1 MTKVVI
7 VDDHAAIIGMMTQVV
22 ESLDGF
28 KVVGSALDAES
39 TMSVCREQTPDIVI
53 LDLVLPD
60 VSGLSLLNE
69 LNAIRPKPRILIF
82 TGSLNPSAM
91 RGALA
96 AGVLGVVEKMA
107 SLEIF
112 RAALKSVAEGQT
124 YFGPLAGDIIK
135 GLVSRNAGTKTVTVE
150 LTKRETTVLQ
160 YVAQGLSS
168 RQIADKLGLSVHTVI
183 NHRSNLMKKT
193 GLHRVAQLSL
203 YAVQTGLVGET
214 AAVHASAEDA
224 DEGPEL
230 SSFSA

>member
-1 MTKVVI
+1 MTNVVL
-7 VDDHAAIIGMMTQVV
+7 VDDHAAITGMMTQVV
-22 ESLDGF
+22 ESLPGF
-28 KVVGSALDAES
+28 KVIGTAMDAES
-39 TMSVCREQTPDIVI
+39 TMALCRERLPDIVI

-60 VSGLSLLNE
+60 VSGLSLLND
-69 LNAIRPKPRILIF
+69 LSSIRPQPRILIF

-107 SLEIF
+107 SLDIF
-112 RAALKSVAEGQT
+112 RAALKSVAAGQT

-135 GLVSRNAGTKTVTVE
+135 GLVSRDKEAKTVTFE
-150 LTKRETTVLQ
+150 LTKREKTVLQ

-168 RQIADKLGLSVHTVI
+168 RQIAEKLGLSVHTVI

-203 YAVQTGLVGET
+203 YAVQSGLIGET
-214 AAVHASAEDA
+214 TASQEAESEDNPPMDA
-224 DEGPEL
+224 DMAG
-230 SSFSA
+230 

>member
-1 MTKVVI
+1 MKVVI
-7 VDDHAAIIGMMTQVV
+7 VDDHAAIIGMMAQVV
-22 ESLDGF
+22 ESLEGF
-28 KVVGSALDAES
+28 KVVGSAVDAES
-39 TMSVCREQTPDIVI
+39 TMSICRAQTPDIVI

-69 LNAIRPKPRILIF
+69 LNEIRPKPRILIF
-82 TGSLNPSAM
+82 TGNMSPAVM

-96 AGVLGVVEKMA
+96 AGVLAVVEKMA

-112 RAALKSVAEGQT
+112 RAALMSVGAGQT

-135 GLVSRNAGTKTVTVE
+135 GLVSRSSGEKPGTVE

-160 YVAQGLSS
+160 YVSQGLSS
-168 RQIADKLGLSVHTVI
+168 RQIAEKLGLSVHTVI

-203 YAVQTGLVGET
+203 YAAQTGLVGET
-214 AAVHASAEDA
+214 SAVHESVEEPDGDNGLSDA
-224 DEGPEL
+224 PV
-230 SSFSA
+230 